1 MSSRILIVDPDAT
14 ARAVSEQA
22 LTAANIE
29 VVGSVGSGEQALAV
43 ARSAQPTIALIDVG
57 VDGMSADTTA
67 RRLRDLL
74 GYRLDVI
81 AQMSFSNVDKV
92 VEMVA
97 TGTAAFI
104 VKGKLDD
111 LVAAVR
117 AVSSGSG
124 MLSTEA
130 SRPLL
135 EEIQRRYEAEME
147 RNHELEATVARLEAV
162 SITDWLT
169 GLKNHGFFWERLVE
183 ELERARRYDRPLAV
197 VMADIDDFKAVN
209 DAYGHSVGDEV
220 LRAVGGAIISSVRES
235 DIPCRVGGEEFA
247 LIIPETD
254 IDGAMRA
261 AERVRVAVSQLALP
275 TVGSVAVSLGVAVH
289 PYHAANGTALVEAA
303 DRALYEAKHAG
314 KNCTRLVGGDVHAIE
329 LIGSMGPV
337 VSALLAA
344 LGLKAPRLVVRSR
357 KVADLA
363 VQLGVQMG
371 LSVVDLER
379 LRVAALLHDVG
390 VLGVAESIL
399 MKPGSLTETET
410 EAVREHPVHGYNL
423 VVEATRPEIAD
434 AVRAHHEAFDGT
446 GYPDGLA
453 GHAIPLFGR
462 IIHVADV
469 VEAMKADR
477 PDRPAQTTEAT
488 LSEIARGAGTEFDP
502 EVAAA
507 LIGLLGDESE
517 SDGAE
522 VIDFPASGTTA

>member
-29 VVGSVGSGEQALAV
+29 VVGSVGSGEQALAI
-43 ARSAQPTIALIDVG
+43 ARTAQPTIAIIDVG
-57 VDGMSADTTA
+57 VEGMTADTTA

-81 AQMSFSNVDKV
+81 AQMSFSHVDRV

-197 VMADIDDFKAVN
+197 IMADIDDFKAVN

-220 LRAVGGAIISSVRES
+220 LRAVGGAILSSVRES
-235 DIPCRVGGEEFA
+235 DVPCRVGGEEFA

-261 AERVRVAVSQLALP
+261 AERVRVAVSQLSLP
-275 TVGSVAVSLGVAVH
+275 TVGSVAISLGVAVH

-314 KNCTRLVGGDVHAIE
+314 KNCTRLVGGDLSSIE

-344 LGLKAPRLVVRSR
+344 LGLKAPRLVSRSR
-357 KVADLA
+357 RVADLS
-363 VQLGVQMG
+363 VQLGLELG

-379 LRVAALLHDVG
+379 LRVSALLHDVG
-390 VLGVAESIL
+390 VLGVPESIL
-399 MKPGSLTETET
+399 MKPGQLTEAEI
-410 EAVREHPVHGYNL
+410 EAVRQHPVHGYNL
-423 VVEATRPEIAD
+423 VVDATRPEIAA
-434 AVRAHHEAFDGT
+434 AVRAHHERFDGT

-453 GHAIPLFGR
+453 GSRIPLFGR
-462 IIHVADV
+462 ITHVADAF
-469 VEAMKADR
+469 EAMKSDR
-477 PDRPAQTTEAT
+477 PDRPGHTFDEA
-488 LSEIARGAGTEFDP
+488 LAEVARGSGADFDP
-502 EVAAA
+502 EVASA
-507 LIGLLGDESE
+507 LLRIYEEGSA
-517 SDGAE
+517 GAD
-522 VIDFPASGTTA
+522 VIDFPA